1 MTPPERAEI
10 LIKKLTKMTK
20 QEIKSIIDGTISGQG
35 SQVDIGGALP
45 TILSSLAERMSGE
58 VDVTVKVHSYK
69 KSKDSFEPDTEVSG
83 SLYIKGFDAFGNV
96 IPEQEIPFNGTADM
110 ETIDLSF
117 KAHQG
122 DTIAVLAKIP
132 GKGASCQLV
141 TKVVADCTVE
151 PEVYP
156 VGIYELGDGALS
168 ITPGEYMY
176 NGTVIVTEDF
186 AILWPKYQREG
197 FEDNKQWGPLFQII
211 PVVLVSKDINAA
223 IKDFDGALNT
233 AAILS
238 VISGD
243 SAAKIAS
250 VPTPQSQFNATGFFL
265 PSLGILKYLY
275 DHKAE
280 INAFIQAETN
290 AYSPDVDYQLIP
302 DLYVWSSTLGDSA
315 VRAWYLDSRKGD
327 LYRGYRDIISRV
339 CAVSAF
345 RTLN

>member
-1 MTPPERAEI
+1 MI
-10 LIKKLTKMTK
+10 
-20 QEIKSIIDGTISGQG
+20 
-35 SQVDIGGALP
+35 DIGGALP
-45 TILSSLAERMSGE
+45 TILGSLAERMSGE

-69 KSKDSFEPDTEVSG
+69 KGEDGFESDTEVSG

-96 IPEQEIPFNGTADM
+96 IPEQEIPFNGTADV

-141 TKVVADCTVE
+141 TKVVADCTLE

-156 VGIYELGDGALS
+156 VGIYELGDGSLS
-168 ITPGEYMY
+168 ITPGEDMY

-197 FEDNKQWGPLFQII
+197 FENEMKQWGPLFQNV
-211 PVVLVSKDINAA
+211 PGVLVTEDSNEA

-238 VISGD
+238 VISGE

-250 VPTPQSQFNATGFFL
+250 VPTPQSQNNATGFFL

-275 DHKAE
+275 NHKAE
-280 INAFIQAETN
+280 INAFIQAETE
-290 AYSPDVDYQLIP
+290 AYSPKDDYQLIP
-302 DLYVWSSTLGDSA
+302 DLYVWSSTLWNSA
-315 VRAWYLDSRKGD
+315 VWAWYLGFGGGALGRD
-327 LYRGYRDIISRV
+327 YRGNGLSV

-345 RTLN
+345 QTLY

>member
-1 MTPPERAEI
+1 MTNNIKE
-10 LIKKLTKMTK
+10 LIATK
-20 QEIKSIIDGTISGQG
+20 IAGQG
-35 SQVDIGGALP
+35 SMIDIGGALP
-45 TILSSLAERMSGE
+45 TILGSLAERMSGE

-69 KSKDSFEPDTEVSG
+69 KSEDSFEPDTEVSG

-96 IPEQEIPFNGTADM
+96 IPEQEIPFNGTADV

-168 ITPGEYMY
+168 FTPGEDMY

-186 AILWPKYQREG
+186 AILWPAYQREG
-197 FEDNKQWGPLFQII
+197 FVDETKQWGPLFQII
-211 PVVLVSKDINAA
+211 PGVLVTGDDTEA

-238 VISGD
+238 VVSGE

-250 VPTPQSQFNATGFFL
+250 TPTPRSQYNATGFFL

-280 INAFIQAETN
+280 INAFIQAETD

-302 DLYVWSSTLGDSA
+302 DVYVWSSTLGDSA
-315 VRAWYLDSRKGD
+315 VWAWNLYFWFGD
-327 LYRGYRDIISRV
+327 LSRSYRLLNIYV

-345 RTLN
+345 QTLY

>member
-1 MTPPERAEI
+1 MNNIKE
-10 LIKKLTKMTK
+10 LIATK
-20 QEIKSIIDGTISGQG
+20 IAGQG
-35 SQVDIGGALP
+35 SMIDIGGALP
-45 TILSSLAERMSGE
+45 TILGSLAERMSGE

-69 KSKDSFEPDTEVSG
+69 KGEDGFEADTEVSG

-96 IPEQEIPFNGTADM
+96 IPEQEIPFNGSADV

-141 TKVVADCTVE
+141 TKVVADCTLE

-156 VGIYELGDGALS
+156 VGIYEMGDGALG
-168 ITPGEYMY
+168 ITPGDDMY
-176 NGTVIVTEDF
+176 NGAVIVTEDF

-197 FEDNKQWGPLFQII
+197 FADENKQWGPLFQII
-211 PVVLVSKDINAA
+211 PGVLVAEDSNEA

-238 VISGD
+238 VVSGE

-250 VPTPQSQFNATGFFL
+250 TPTPQSQYNATGFFL

-280 INAFIQAETN
+280 INAFIQAETE
-290 AYSPDVDYQLIP
+290 AYGPDVDYQIIP
-302 DLYVWSSTLGDSA
+302 EGYVWSSTLYDSA
-315 VRAWYLDSRKGD
+315 VLAWGLGFRLGSLDVGD
-327 LYRGYRDIISRV
+327 RDNGYFV
-339 CAVSAF
+339 FAVSAF
-345 RTLN
+345 QTLY

>member
-1 MTPPERAEI
+1 MNNIKE
-10 LIKKLTKMTK
+10 LIATK
-20 QEIKSIIDGTISGQG
+20 IAGQG
-35 SQVDIGGALP
+35 SMIDIGGALP
-45 TILSSLAERMSGE
+45 TILGSLAERMSGE

-69 KSKDSFEPDTEVSG
+69 KTEDSFEPDTEVSG
-83 SLYIKGFDAFGNV
+83 ALYIKGFDAFGNV
-96 IPEQEIPFNGTADM
+96 IPEQEIPFNGSADV

-141 TKVVADCTVE
+141 TKVVADCTLE

-156 VGIYELGDGALS
+156 VGIYEMGDGSLNV
-168 ITPGEYMY
+168 TPGDDIY
-176 NGTVIVTEDF
+176 NGAAIVTENF

-197 FEDNKQWGPLFQII
+197 FADETKQWGPLFQII
-211 PVVLVSKDINAA
+211 PGVLVAEDSNEA

-238 VISGD
+238 VISGE
-243 SAAKIAS
+243 SAAKVAS
-250 VPTPQSQFNATGFFL
+250 TPTPEANYNNTGFFL

-280 INAFIQAETN
+280 INAFIQAETE
-290 AYSPDVDYQLIP
+290 AYGPDVDYQLLP
-302 DLYVWSSTLGDSA
+302 EDYVWSSTLYGSA
-315 VRAWYLDSRKGD
+315 VWAWYLYFGNGRLSW
-327 LYRGYRDIISRV
+327 GYRNDLGRV

-345 RTLN
+345 QTLY

>member
-1 MTPPERAEI
+1 MI
-10 LIKKLTKMTK
+10 
-20 QEIKSIIDGTISGQG
+20 
-35 SQVDIGGALP
+35 DIGGALP
-45 TILSSLAERMSGE
+45 TILGSLAERMSGE

-69 KSKDSFEPDTEVSG
+69 KTEDSFEPDTEVSG

-96 IPEQEIPFNGTADM
+96 IPEQEIPFNGSADV

-141 TKVVADCTVE
+141 TKVVADCTLE

-168 ITPGEYMY
+168 VNPGDDMY
-176 NGTVIVTEDF
+176 NGAVIVTEDF

-197 FEDNKQWGPLFQII
+197 FADETKQWGPLFQNI
-211 PVVLVSKDINAA
+211 PGVLVAEDSNEA

-238 VISGD
+238 VISGG
-243 SAAKIAS
+243 SAAKVAS
-250 VPTPQSQFNATGFFL
+250 VPTPQSRYNATGFFL

-275 DHKAE
+275 DHKVE
-280 INAFIQAETN
+280 INAFIQAETET
-290 AYSPDVDYQLIP
+290 YGPDVDYQLLP
-302 DLYVWSSTLGDSA
+302 EDYVWSSTLYNSA
-315 VRAWYLDSRKGD
+315 VRAWF
-327 LYRGYRDIISRV
+327 LYFRSGNLGRSFRFNYSRV

-345 RTLN
+345 QTLY

>member
-1 MTPPERAEI
+1 MNNIKE
-10 LIKKLTKMTK
+10 LIATK
-20 QEIKSIIDGTISGQG
+20 IAGQG
-35 SQVDIGGALP
+35 SMIDIGGALP
-45 TILSSLAERMSGE
+45 TILGSLAERMSGE

-69 KSKDSFEPDTEVSG
+69 KSEDSFEPDTEVSG

-168 ITPGEYMY
+168 ITPGEDMY
-176 NGTVIVTEDF
+176 NGAVIVSENF
-186 AILWPKYQREG
+186 AILWPAYQREG
-197 FEDNKQWGPLFQII
+197 FADETKQWGPLFQII
-211 PVVLVSKDINAA
+211 PGVLVTEDSNEA

-238 VISGD
+238 VVSGE

-250 VPTPQSQFNATGFFL
+250 TPTPQSQYNATGFFL

-280 INAFIQAETN
+280 INAFIQAETD

-302 DLYVWSSTLGDSA
+302 DVYVWSSTLWDSA
-315 VRAWYLDSRKGD
+315 FRAWYLNFRDGYLLLNYRLND
-327 LYRGYRDIISRV
+327 LRV

-345 RTLN
+345 QTLY

>member
-1 MTPPERAEI
+1 MNNIKE
-10 LIKKLTKMTK
+10 LIATK
-20 QEIKSIIDGTISGQG
+20 IAGQG
-35 SQVDIGGALP
+35 SMIDIGGALP
-45 TILSSLAERMSGE
+45 TILGSLAERMSGE

-69 KSKDSFEPDTEVSG
+69 KGEDSFEPDTEVSG

-96 IPEQEIPFNGTADM
+96 IPEQEIPFNGTADV

-168 ITPGEYMY
+168 ITPGEDMY
-176 NGTVIVTEDF
+176 NGTAIVTEDF
-186 AILWPKYQREG
+186 AILWPTYQREG

-211 PVVLVSKDINAA
+211 PGVLVTADSNEA

-238 VISGD
+238 VISGE

-250 VPTPQSQFNATGFFL
+250 VPTPQSQYNATGFFL

-280 INAFIQAETN
+280 INAFIQAETD
-290 AYSPDVDYQLIP
+290 AYGPDVDYQLIP
-302 DLYVWSSTLGDSA
+302 DVYMWSSTLCDSA
-315 VRAWYLDSRKGD
+315 VWAWNLDFGTGNLYRDSRFND
-327 LYRGYRDIISRV
+327 SRV

-345 RTLN
+345 QTLY

>member
-1 MTPPERAEI
+1 MNNIKE
-10 LIKKLTKMTK
+10 LIATK
-20 QEIKSIIDGTISGQG
+20 IAGQG
-35 SQVDIGGALP
+35 SMIDIGGALP
-45 TILSSLAERMSGE
+45 TILGSLAERMSGE

-69 KSKDSFEPDTEVSG
+69 KGEDSFEPDNEVSG
-83 SLYIKGFDAFGNV
+83 SLYVKGFDAFGNV
-96 IPEQEIPFNGTADM
+96 IPEQEIPFNGTADV

-141 TKVVADCTVE
+141 TKVVADCTLE

-156 VGIYELGDGALS
+156 VGIYELGDGALKVN
-168 ITPGEYMY
+168 PGGDTYK
-176 NGTVIVTEDF
+176 GAVIVTEDF

-197 FEDNKQWGPLFQII
+197 FADEMKQWGPLFQNV
-211 PVVLVSKDINAA
+211 PGVLVAKDSNEA

-238 VISGD
+238 VVSGE
-243 SAAKIAS
+243 SAAKVAS
-250 VPTPQSQFNATGFFL
+250 VPTPQSQYNATGFFL
-265 PSLGILKYLY
+265 PSFGILKYLY

-280 INAFIQAETN
+280 INAFIQAEIE
-290 AYSPDVDYQLIP
+290 AYSPKDYYQLIP
-302 DLYVWSSTLGDSA
+302 DDTVWSSTLYDSA
-315 VRAWYLDSRKGD
+315 VSAWCLLFRNGILSGGFRDS
-327 LYRGYRDIISRV
+327 SFRV

-345 RTLN
+345 QTLY

>member
-1 MTPPERAEI
+1 MNNIKE
-10 LIKKLTKMTK
+10 LIATK
-20 QEIKSIIDGTISGQG
+20 IAGQG
-35 SQVDIGGALP
+35 SMIDIGGALP
-45 TILSSLAERMSGE
+45 TILGSLAERMSGE

-69 KSKDSFEPDTEVSG
+69 KGEDSFEPDNEVSG
-83 SLYIKGFDAFGNV
+83 SLYVKSFDAFGNV
-96 IPEQEIPFNGTADM
+96 IPEQEIPFNGTADV

-168 ITPGEYMY
+168 ITPGEDMY

-186 AILWPKYQREG
+186 AILWPMYQREG

-211 PVVLVSKDINAA
+211 PGVLVTEDSNEA

-238 VISGD
+238 VISGE

-250 VPTPQSQFNATGFFL
+250 VPTPLSQYNATGFFL

-280 INAFIQAETN
+280 INAFIQAETD

-302 DLYVWSSTLGDSA
+302 DVYVWSSTLWDSA
-315 VRAWYLDSRKGD
+315 VWAWSLSFWNGNLLRDDRDSTR
-327 LYRGYRDIISRV
+327 RV

-345 RTLN
+345 QTLY

>member
-1 MTPPERAEI
+1 MI
-10 LIKKLTKMTK
+10 
-20 QEIKSIIDGTISGQG
+20 
-35 SQVDIGGALP
+35 DIGGALP
-45 TILSSLAERMSGE
+45 TILGSLAERMSGE

-69 KSKDSFEPDTEVSG
+69 KGEDGFEADTEVSG
-83 SLYIKGFDAFGNV
+83 TLYIKGFDAFGNV
-96 IPEQEIPFNGTADM
+96 IPEQEIPFNGSADV

-141 TKVVADCTVE
+141 KKVVADCTLE

-156 VGIYELGDGALS
+156 VGIYELGEGALS
-168 ITPGEYMY
+168 VTPGDDMY
-176 NGTVIVTEDF
+176 NGAAIVTEDF
-186 AILWPKYQREG
+186 AILWPKYQRED
-197 FEDNKQWGPLFQII
+197 FAALKQWGPLFQNI
-211 PVVLVSKDINAA
+211 PGVLVAEDSNEA

-238 VISGD
+238 VISGE
-243 SAAKIAS
+243 SAAKVAS
-250 VPTPQSQFNATGFFL
+250 VPTPKSQYNATGFFL

-280 INAFIQAETN
+280 INAFIQAETE
-290 AYSPDVDYQLIP
+290 AYGPDVDYQLLP
-302 DLYVWSSTLGDSA
+302 EDYVWSSTLWDSA
-315 VRAWYLDSRKGD
+315 VGAWLLLFRNGT
-327 LYRGYRDIISRV
+327 LYGRNRGNDFGRV

-345 RTLN
+345 QTLY

>member
-1 MTPPERAEI
+1 MANNIKE
-10 LIKKLTKMTK
+10 LIATK
-20 QEIKSIIDGTISGQG
+20 IAGQG
-35 SQVDIGGALP
+35 SMIDIGGALP
-45 TILSSLAERMSGE
+45 TILGSLAERMSGE
-58 VDVTVKVHSYK
+58 VSVTVKIHSYK
-69 KSKDSFEPDTEVSG
+69 KGEDSFEPDNEVSG
-83 SLYIKGFDAFGNV
+83 SLYVKGFDAFGNV

-168 ITPGEYMY
+168 ITPGDDMY
-176 NGTVIVTEDF
+176 NGAVIVSEDF
-186 AILWPKYQREG
+186 AILWPAYQREG
-197 FEDNKQWGPLFQII
+197 FADETKQWGPLFQNV
-211 PVVLVSKDINAA
+211 PGVLVTEAEAEA

-238 VISGD
+238 VVSGE

-250 VPTPQSQFNATGFFL
+250 APTPRSQYNATGFFL

-280 INAFIQAETN
+280 INAFIQAETE
-290 AYSPDVDYQLIP
+290 AYGPENDYQLIP
-302 DLYVWSSTLGDSA
+302 DLYVWSSTLWDSA
-315 VRAWYLDSRKGD
+315 FWAWGFGFGNGGLGRNF
-327 LYRGYRDIISRV
+327 RDTSYYV

-345 RTLN
+345 QTLY